1 LVLSGSSI
9 SGKPERKNQK
19 SVSFYAK
26 KGCGVIVRFILQS
39 WLKGAAELRDFN
51 AGGYNYKPDL
61 SNVDNLVFM
70 RDAAA

>member
-1 LVLSGSSI
+1 M
-9 SGKPERKNQK
+9 
-19 SVSFYAK
+19 
-26 KGCGVIVRFILQS
+26 IVRFILQS